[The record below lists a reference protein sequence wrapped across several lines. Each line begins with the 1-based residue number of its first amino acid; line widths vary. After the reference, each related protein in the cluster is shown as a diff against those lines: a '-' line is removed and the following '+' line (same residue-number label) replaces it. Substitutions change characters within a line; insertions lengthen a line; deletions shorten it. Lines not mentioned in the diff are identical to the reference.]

1 MSWEQQLLNR
11 NTDNNSGIFC
21 NVLSQTIN
29 CAMIFNIIKSY
40 VYTVKYNKQRGVPG
54 ASSGC
59 GRRLRL
65 LLKKTLTIQSVTVI

>member
-1 MSWEQQLLNR
+1 
-11 NTDNNSGIFC
+11 
-21 NVLSQTIN
+21 
-29 CAMIFNIIKSY
+29 MIFNIIKSY

-65 LLKKTLTIQSVTVI
+65 LLKKTLTIQSVTVSYSHLIRILMKSLLLVP